1 MKRRTVLALAPALPI
16 VFRRA
21 AAAQP
26 AAGPAAGF
34 DRPLRMVI
42 PFAAGG
48 SNDIVGRVIAEGM
61 GARLGQNVV
70 VENRGGAGGVP
81 ANELVARA
89 AKDGATFLL
98 GGSGSFLISSLVQ
111 PRVPYDIIRDFAPIG
126 FVGNA
131 PNVVTV
137 HPGVAAGTMAELR
150 DLARR
155 SRPPLSYAS
164 PGVGTTGHLLGALLS
179 QTFGAEMEHVPY
191 RGTGPALTDVL
202 AGRVQILT
210 NAAAPLR
217 PHVASGG
224 LRAVAVAAPRRLA
237 LLPDVPTTVEGGFPD
252 VVSSTW
258 YGLLAPAGTPPGR
271 IAALHRAL
279 GATLGD
285 AAVAARLADEGVEL
299 EPSAAPEDFGRL
311 LLDERRRWQAV
322 VARANI
328 RAE

>member
-1 MKRRTVLALAPALPI
+1 MKRRTVLALAPALPLSL
-16 VFRRA
+16 RR

-26 AAGPAAGF
+26 ASGF
-34 DRPLRMVI
+34 DRPLRMII

-61 GARLGQNVV
+61 GARLGQTVV

-89 AKDGATFLL
+89 AKNGYTFLL
-98 GGSGSFLISSLVQ
+98 GGSDSFLISSLVQ

-131 PNVVTV
+131 PNVITIN
-137 HPGVAAGTMAELR
+137 PGVAAQTMAELR

-155 SRPPLSYAS
+155 SRTPLSYAS

-179 QTFGAEMEHVPY
+179 QTFGAEMDHVPY

-202 AGRVQILT
+202 AGRVQIIT

-217 PHVASGG
+217 PHIASGG
-224 LRAVAVAAPRRLA
+224 LRAIAVAGTRRLP
-237 LLPDVPTTVEGGFPD
+237 LLPDVPTTGEGGFPD
-252 VVSSTW
+252 VISATW
-258 YGLLAPAGTPPGR
+258 YGLLAPAGTPPDR
-271 IAALHRAL
+271 IAALHRSL
-279 GATLGD
+279 NATLAD
-285 AAVAARLADEGVEL
+285 PAVAARFADEGVDL
-299 EPSAAPEDFGRL
+299 ESSAAPEDFGRL
-311 LLDERRRWQAV
+311 LLEERRRWQAV
-322 VARANI
+322 VTRANI